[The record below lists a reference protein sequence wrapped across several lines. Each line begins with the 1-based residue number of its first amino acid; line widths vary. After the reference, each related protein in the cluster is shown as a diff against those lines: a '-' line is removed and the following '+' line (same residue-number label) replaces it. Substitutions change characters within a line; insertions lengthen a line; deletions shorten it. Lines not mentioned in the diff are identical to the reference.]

1 MSLYL
6 DSSNSSYSDNNGNIN
21 YGNNKQI
28 NMKASTEEN
37 KQSVND
43 NIITQTQNTQNTQ
56 KSKNTKNTDV
66 TKDGKLDGVKT
77 SFTLTYIL
85 LLTTS
90 LVTFIEAIRTQNPLV
105 RHIFNLETCISLVG
119 GYFYSIFVG
128 MIDDYKKRNV
138 NFDWD
143 AITKIRY
150 LDWSITTPMMLL
162 SLCLVLAKESRK
174 IIHLTTILLIIFLNY
189 LMLYVGYLGE
199 IKYLS
204 RTFACIG
211 GFIPFVIM
219 FYIIF
224 KNYTVIDKGFSKYY
238 LFVIYIVTWSF
249 YGVVYLLGDE
259 YKNIAMNILDCF
271 SKCVVG
277 LLLWG
282 YYTNIIPR
290 V

>member
-6 DSSNSSYSDNNGNIN
+6 DSNQKQVPNQNYYSHNIN
-21 YGNNKQI
+21 NKNNDKQNHDKQNHDKQNHNNK
-28 NMKASTEEN
+28 KSTKTTN
-37 KQSVND
+37 
-43 NIITQTQNTQNTQ
+43 
-56 KSKNTKNTDV
+56 V
-66 TKDGKLDGVKT
+66 TKDGKLDAVKT

-105 RHIFNLETCISLVG
+105 RHIFNLETCVSLVG
-119 GYFYSIFVG
+119 GYFYSVFVG
-128 MIDDYKKRNV
+128 MVDDFKKRNV

-150 LDWSITTPMMLL
+150 IDWSITTPMMLL
-162 SLCLVLAKESRK
+162 SLCLVLAKESKK
-174 IIHLTTILLIIFLNY
+174 IIHLTTILLIVFLNY
-189 LMLYVGYLGE
+189 VMLYVGYLGE
-199 IKYLS
+199 INVLNKTL
-204 RTFACIG
+204 ACIG

-224 KNYTVIDKGFSKYY
+224 TKYVVIDKGFSKYY
-238 LFVIYIVTWSF
+238 LFVIYVVTWSF
-249 YGVVYLLGDE
+249 YGLVYLLGDE

-271 SKCVVG
+271 SKCIVG

-282 YYTNIIPR
+282 YYTNIIPK

>member
-6 DSSNSSYSDNNGNIN
+6 DSNKKQVPKQDYSSSPD
-21 YGNNKQI
+21 NKQ
-28 NMKASTEEN
+28 
-37 KQSVND
+37 
-43 NIITQTQNTQNTQ
+43 
-56 KSKNTKNTDV
+56 KSTKNSDV
-66 TKDGKLDGVKT
+66 TKDGKLDAVKT

-119 GYFYSIFVG
+119 GYFYSVFVG

-138 NFDWD
+138 KFDWD

-162 SLCLVLAKESRK
+162 SLCLVLAKESKK
-174 IIHLTTILLIIFLNY
+174 IIHLTTILLVLFLNY
-189 LMLYVGYLGE
+189 VMLYVGYLGE
-199 IKYLS
+199 IKVLN
-204 RTFACIG
+204 RTLACIG

-238 LFVIYIVTWSF
+238 LFVIYVVTWSF
-249 YGVVYLLGDE
+249 YGLVYLLGDE
-259 YKNIAMNILDCF
+259 YKNIAMNLLDCF
-271 SKCVVG
+271 SKCIVG

-282 YYTNIIPR
+282 YYTNIIPKL
-290 V
+290 

>member
-6 DSSNSSYSDNNGNIN
+6 DSNQKQVPNQNYYSHNIN
-21 YGNNKQI
+21 NKNNDKQNHDKQNHDKQNHNNK
-28 NMKASTEEN
+28 KST
-37 KQSVND
+37 K
-43 NIITQTQNTQNTQ
+43 T
-56 KSKNTKNTDV
+56 TDV
-66 TKDGKLDGVKT
+66 TKDGKLDAVKT

-105 RHIFNLETCISLVG
+105 RHIFNLETCVSLVG
-119 GYFYSIFVG
+119 GYFYSVFVG
-128 MIDDYKKRNV
+128 MVDDFKKRNV

-150 LDWSITTPMMLL
+150 IDWSITTPMMLL
-162 SLCLVLAKESRK
+162 SLCLVLAKESKK
-174 IIHLTTILLIIFLNY
+174 IIHLTTILLIVFLNY
-189 LMLYVGYLGE
+189 VMLYVGYLGE
-199 IKYLS
+199 INVLNKTL
-204 RTFACIG
+204 ACIG

-224 KNYTVIDKGFSKYY
+224 TKYVIIDKGFSKYY
-238 LFVIYIVTWSF
+238 LFVIYVVTWSF
-249 YGVVYLLGDE
+249 YGLVYLLGDE

-271 SKCVVG
+271 SKCIVG

-282 YYTNIIPR
+282 YYTNIIPK

>member
-6 DSSNSSYSDNNGNIN
+6 DTSSTGSNSNFPNNQTNISSE
-21 YGNNKQI
+21 I
-28 NMKASTEEN
+28 NMKEPVDEGEQNKEKST
-37 KQSVND
+37 
-43 NIITQTQNTQNTQ
+43 
-56 KSKNTKNTDV
+56 KSTKNTDV
-66 TKDGKLDGVKT
+66 TKDGKLDAVKT

-90 LVTFIEAIRTQNPLV
+90 LVTFIEAIRTQNPLI

-119 GYFYSIFVG
+119 GYFYSVFVG

-138 NFDWD
+138 MFDWD

-162 SLCLVLAKESRK
+162 SLCLVLAKESK
-174 IIHLTTILLIIFLNY
+174 KMVHLTTVLLVLFLNY
-189 LMLYVGYLGE
+189 VMLYVGYLGE
-199 IKYLS
+199 IKVLN
-204 RTFACIG
+204 RNVACIG

-224 KNYTVIDKGFSKYY
+224 KNYTVIDKGLSKYY
-238 LFVIYIVTWSF
+238 LFVIYVVTWSF
-249 YGVVYLLGDE
+249 YGFVYLLGDE
-259 YKNIAMNILDCF
+259 YKNIAMNILDCL

-277 LLLWG
+277 LILWV

>member
-6 DSSNSSYSDNNGNIN
+6 DSNQKQVPNQNYYSHNIN
-21 YGNNKQI
+21 NKNNDKQNHDKQNHDKQNHNNK
-28 NMKASTEEN
+28 KST
-37 KQSVND
+37 K
-43 NIITQTQNTQNTQ
+43 T
-56 KSKNTKNTDV
+56 TDV
-66 TKDGKLDGVKT
+66 TKDGKLDAVKT

-105 RHIFNLETCISLVG
+105 RHIFNLETCVSLVG
-119 GYFYSIFVG
+119 GYFYSVFVG
-128 MIDDYKKRNV
+128 MVDDFKKRNV

-150 LDWSITTPMMLL
+150 IDWSITTPMMLL
-162 SLCLVLAKESRK
+162 SLCLVLAKESKK
-174 IIHLTTILLIIFLNY
+174 IIHLTTILLIVFLNY
-189 LMLYVGYLGE
+189 VMLYVGYLGE
-199 IKYLS
+199 INVLNKTL
-204 RTFACIG
+204 ACIG

-224 KNYTVIDKGFSKYY
+224 TKYVVIDKGFSKYY
-238 LFVIYIVTWSF
+238 LFVIYVVTWSF
-249 YGVVYLLGDE
+249 YGLVYLLGDE

-271 SKCVVG
+271 SKCIVG

-282 YYTNIIPR
+282 YYTNIIPK

>member
-6 DSSNSSYSDNNGNIN
+6 DSSQKHIPKQENSFGSNDNQNNGN
-21 YGNNKQI
+21 NKD
-28 NMKASTEEN
+28 N
-37 KQSVND
+37 KD
-43 NIITQTQNTQNTQ
+43 TKQ
-56 KSKNTKNTDV
+56 KTTKNTDV
-66 TKDGKLDGVKT
+66 TKDGKLDAVKT

-105 RHIFNLETCISLVG
+105 RHIFNLETCVSLVG
-119 GYFYSIFVG
+119 GYFYSVFVG
-128 MIDDYKKRNV
+128 MIDDFKKRNV
-138 NFDWD
+138 RFDWD

-162 SLCLVLAKESRK
+162 TLCLVLAKESK
-174 IIHLTTILLIIFLNY
+174 KVIHLTTILLVIFLNY
-189 LMLYVGYLGE
+189 VMLYVGYLGE
-199 IKYLS
+199 IKVLNRS
-204 RTFACIG
+204 VACIG

-224 KNYTVIDKGFSKYY
+224 KNYIVIDKGFSKYY
-238 LFVIYIVTWSF
+238 LFVIYVITWSF
-249 YGVVYLLGDE
+249 YGLFYLLGDE
-259 YKNIAMNILDCF
+259 YKNIAMNLLDCF

-282 YYTNIIPR
+282 YYTNIIPKL
-290 V
+290 

>member
-6 DSSNSSYSDNNGNIN
+6 DSSQKQVPNQNYYSHNIN
-21 YGNNKQI
+21 NKNNDKQNHDKQNHDKQNHDKQNHNNK
-28 NMKASTEEN
+28 KST
-37 KQSVND
+37 K
-43 NIITQTQNTQNTQ
+43 T
-56 KSKNTKNTDV
+56 TDV
-66 TKDGKLDGVKT
+66 TKDGKLDAVKT

-105 RHIFNLETCISLVG
+105 RHIFNLETCVSLVG
-119 GYFYSIFVG
+119 GYFYSVFVG
-128 MIDDYKKRNV
+128 MVDDFKKRNV

-150 LDWSITTPMMLL
+150 IDWSITTPMMLL
-162 SLCLVLAKESRK
+162 SLCLVLAKESKK
-174 IIHLTTILLIIFLNY
+174 IIHLTTILLIVFLNY
-189 LMLYVGYLGE
+189 IMLYVGYLGE
-199 IKYLS
+199 INVLNKTL
-204 RTFACIG
+204 ACIG

-224 KNYTVIDKGFSKYY
+224 TKYVIIDKGFSKYY
-238 LFVIYIVTWSF
+238 LFVIYVVTWSF
-249 YGVVYLLGDE
+249 YGLVYLLGDE

-271 SKCVVG
+271 SKCIVG

-282 YYTNIIPR
+282 YYTNIIPK

>member
-6 DSSNSSYSDNNGNIN
+6 DSSQQQLPKHHYSLNNHNGKDN
-21 YGNNKQI
+21 KDT
-28 NMKASTEEN
+28 K
-37 KQSVND
+37 
-43 NIITQTQNTQNTQ
+43 Q
-56 KSKNTKNTDV
+56 KSTKTTDV
-66 TKDGKLDGVKT
+66 TKDGKLDAVKM

-105 RHIFNLETCISLVG
+105 RHIFNLETAVSLVG
-119 GYFYSIFVG
+119 GYFYSVFVG
-128 MIDDYKKRNV
+128 MIDDFKKRNV
-138 NFDWD
+138 PFDWD

-162 SLCLVLAKESRK
+162 SLCLVLAKESK
-174 IIHLTTILLIIFLNY
+174 KVIHLTTVLLVLFLNY
-189 LMLYVGYLGE
+189 VMLYVGYLGE
-199 IKYLS
+199 IKVLN
-204 RTFACIG
+204 RNLACIG

-224 KNYTVIDKGFSKYY
+224 KNYTVIDKGLSKYY

-249 YGVVYLLGDE
+249 YGLVYLLSDE
-259 YKNIAMNILDCF
+259 YKNIAMNLLDCF

-282 YYTNIIPR
+282 YYTNIIPQ

>member
-6 DSSNSSYSDNNGNIN
+6 DSNQKQVPKQDYSSSPN
-21 YGNNKQI
+21 YYNTNNKD
-28 NMKASTEEN
+28 NKDN
-37 KQSVND
+37 KQ
-43 NIITQTQNTQNTQ
+43 
-56 KSKNTKNTDV
+56 KSTKSIKNTDV
-66 TKDGKLDGVKT
+66 TKDGKLDAVKT

-119 GYFYSIFVG
+119 GYFYSVFVG

-138 NFDWD
+138 MFDWD

-162 SLCLVLAKESRK
+162 SLCLVLAKESKK
-174 IIHLTTILLIIFLNY
+174 IIHLTTVLLIIFLNY
-189 LMLYVGYLGE
+189 AMLYVGYLGE
-199 IKYLS
+199 TKVLNRS
-204 RTFACIG
+204 VACIG

-224 KNYTVIDKGFSKYY
+224 KNYTVIDKGLSKYY
-238 LFVIYIVTWSF
+238 LFVIYVVTWSF
-249 YGVVYLLGDE
+249 YGLVYLLGDE

-282 YYTNIIPR
+282 YYTNIIPK